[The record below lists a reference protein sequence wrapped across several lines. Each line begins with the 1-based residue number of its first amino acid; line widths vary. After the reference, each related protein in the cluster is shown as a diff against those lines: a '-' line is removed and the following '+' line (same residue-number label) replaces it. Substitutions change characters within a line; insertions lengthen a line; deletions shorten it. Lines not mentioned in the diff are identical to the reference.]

1 MASEGG
7 PPTTARHSLPWLLV
21 LAAALL
27 AAGWGVDAFVR
38 SAELP
43 GGGGEAADPIE
54 RPAGR
59 GEGAEGAARVP
70 DADTP
75 RAAPVRLQ
83 GSSRGTDS
91 TRAAALEAAARRVS
105 GGETAAPAA
114 DEEIVSSGDL
124 QPGTTRGAHG
134 EDVILGNT
142 YSLAEGDETWVEPGY
157 AWIGTPREQ
166 IEGLLG
172 TRVENVPLGIR
183 YEAPRHAV
191 LMEGYWFERTEVS
204 NGRYLRFLQEAAGIE
219 FQTPV
224 GKARTPV
231 EIVTALVGPRAPLD
245 WDVAA
250 TARQLVEANQAAVY
264 AAAPGLV
271 VLDPATRS
279 VDAEATWEGLRD
291 APLPSG
297 LRLRFYDRAPP
308 AHWPDDRFA
317 AGRVDHPVR
326 GVSLEDATACA
337 LWAGRHV
344 PGEVE
349 WEYAARGTRG
359 LDFPWGDRARRFE
372 DLVNGGRAPKTGA
385 APDTVPVR
393 SYPAGASW
401 VGALNLLGNVAEW
414 TSSRLVPYPESGL
427 SALDGVVYRGGS
439 AFDAEPL
446 VVRPA
451 FRGWVPLDE
460 GDTTPPAWN
469 RPRPDVGIR
478 LARYEEPVRS
488 ATIAMHA
495 RYRATGLLPEDALE
509 TRVFAGAQG
518 VLDRRAFGDRQDPTV
533 RPGVKAVVVQPLRY
547 VLVPAPPRGDP
558 RVPAAVT
565 DDRRLQALSE
575 AGFLAFGLLHT
586 DLQLLDVYAV
596 ELRGRRKP
604 RIRRGVCPP
613 GTWLIG
619 LSDGYLALADPAGSP
634 HFFHLSRARVGRA
647 TVGVHRPTP
656 RRDGEPHLAASLTSP
671 KQGPKVEVRLELPL
685 GNPAQPEL
693 VVRVSFDVR
702 VELDVLQTVRDW
714 EVGALGR

>member
-1 MASEGG
+1 MF
-7 PPTTARHSLPWLLV
+7 
-21 LAAALL
+21 AAW
-27 AAGWGVDAFVR
+27 WGVDAFVR

-43 GGGGEAADPIE
+43 GGSGEVADPIDRPGGPGEAAEGTGREPETDS
-54 RPAGR
+54 RPA
-59 GEGAEGAARVP
+59 
-70 DADTP
+70 T
-75 RAAPVRLQ
+75 PVRLQ
-83 GSSRGTDS
+83 GSGGATGA
-91 TRAAALEAAARRVS
+91 TRAAALEAAARRVRA
-105 GGETAAPAA
+105 GEATAPASA
-114 DEEIVSSGDL
+114 DEPLPAGDL
-124 QPGTTRGAHG
+124 QPGTTGG
-134 EDVILGNT
+134 PPGDDVIVGNT
-142 YSLAEGDETWVEPGY
+142 YSLAEGDEAWVEPGY
-157 AWIGTPREQ
+157 AWIGTPQQQ

-191 LMEGYWFERTEVS
+191 LVEGYWFELTEVS

-219 FQTPV
+219 FTTPV

-231 EIVTALVGPRAPLD
+231 EIVTALVGPRAPD
-245 WDVAA
+245 GWVVDV

-264 AAAPGLV
+264 ASAPGLV
-271 VLDPATRS
+271 VRDPATRN
-279 VDAEATWEGLRD
+279 VDPEATWEGLRD

-344 PGEVE
+344 PSEVE

-372 DLVNGGRAPKTGA
+372 DLVNGGRAAKAGA
-385 APDTVPVR
+385 SPDTVPVR

-401 VGALNLLGNVAEW
+401 VGALNMLGNVAEW
-414 TSSRLVPYPESGL
+414 TSSRLLPYPESGL
-427 SALDGVVYRGGS
+427 AALEGAVYRGGS
-439 AFDAEPL
+439 AFDEEPL

-460 GDTTPPAWN
+460 GDVTPPAWN
-469 RPRPDVGIR
+469 RPRPGVGIR

-488 ATIAMHA
+488 ATIAMHT

-509 TRVFAGAQG
+509 TEVFAGAQG

-533 RPGVKAVVVQPLRY
+533 RPGVKTVVVQPLRY
-547 VLVPAPPRGDP
+547 VLVPATPADP

-565 DDRRLQALSE
+565 DERWLQALSE
-575 AGFLAFGLLHT
+575 SGFLAFGLLHT

-596 ELRGRRKP
+596 ELRGRRGP
-604 RIRRGVCPP
+604 RIRPSVCPP

-619 LSDGYLALADPAGSP
+619 LQDGHLALADPAGSAV
-634 HFFHLSRARVGRA
+634 FFYLSRARAGRA
-647 TVGVHRPTP
+647 AVGVHRLPL
-656 RRDGEPHLAASLTSP
+656 RRDGEPQLAASLTSP
-671 KQGPKVEVRLELPL
+671 KQGPRIDVRLELPL

-702 VELDVLQTVRDW
+702 VEFDVLQTIRDW
-714 EVGALGR
+714 EVGAIER